1 MTDIDKF
8 RDDKFSVDSVFQA
21 PSFNVYDWDLFLP
34 NNNDITDAEQSELE
48 SANGKLLLP
57 GSAASDPMSD
67 GQT

>member
-8 RDDKFSVDSVFQA
+8 RDDKFSVGAVFQA
-21 PSFNVYDWDLFLP
+21 SSFNVYDWDLFLP
-34 NNNDITDAEQSELE
+34 NNNDLTDDEQQELE

-57 GSAASDPMSD
+57 GSTAADPMSD